1 MADRALN
8 VYEVLRQEYERL
20 HGELPREYVDW
31 EKLTPEE
38 EAAKVR
44 ALLPSLL
51 AKIHEKKPTALCFS
65 GGGIRSAT
73 FSLGVMQRLA
83 RLGLLQQ
90 FDYLSTVSGGGYIG
104 SWLSSF
110 VRRTE
115 DGIDGVA
122 RQLAARPATTLDPE
136 PQQIRHLREYSN
148 FLTPK
153 LGLFSGDTWA
163 MLGSYLRNLLL
174 NWLMLIPILAAVLAI
189 PRVVVAVLR
198 HQTEWLDELKVV
210 TLIAFAIGTICLALL
225 RPVRRELPPRP
236 PYTNGAFV
244 ALVALPF
251 LLASIGIAL
260 YVGWTFEQPRR
271 WGLVFTALAVTSA
284 LSSLLY
290 VIRFAGANSKE
301 NRGEVT
307 AGSSVGWYSLMKFFG
322 ELVAALLSAAIATG
336 LLWASDKYLFNKLSE
351 RVKPPTIESW
361 QELPAVL
368 SAANAEVYVCLAVPL
383 ILVILFVQAA
393 IFVGFSSWLNEEYDR
408 EWWARAAGWV
418 LVIAAAWI
426 GFTGITIYGPVL
438 IYLAPRIFA
447 ALGLGTGAF
456 TILSG
461 KSASTT
467 GAEEQK
473 KDESK
478 TGAATNI
485 ALGLAAPIFAV
496 CILALISLITS
507 RIVLVQGEYWKHR
520 ITDEQISFYSSATYQ
535 LKETAKIGA
544 RDRILET
551 VKYPA
556 IETDRLRAI
565 EHLYAVDNA
574 RFGTVWPIV
583 GATVLA
589 WLISFFIGVNNFSM
603 HAFYRNRL
611 IRAYLGASR
620 HKREPN
626 PFTGFDPYDDI
637 KVHKLRGES
646 FWVHSFRD
654 LDRFV
659 TDLKQPP
666 ATKAEP
672 MLGFLHASLSP
683 RTRKLLDAYRDGD
696 RKLASELLFEDL
708 NRILDSYDLTAMPP
722 EEAPYDPTRSLANRR
737 YLDQVLQAY
746 LRPAG
751 SGRPF
756 HIVNM
761 ALNLVSGDNLA
772 WQQRKARSFTV
783 SPLHAGSYKLGYRP
797 SREYGGED
805 GISLGTSVAIS
816 GAAAS
821 PNMGYHSSPALS
833 FLLTL
838 FNVRLGWWLGN
849 PGRAGDNT
857 YTLRNPRTS
866 LRPLFAE
873 VFGMTD
879 DQHPYVYLSDGGHFE
894 NLGLYEMVLRRCRNI
909 VVIDAGAD
917 EEYVFEDLGNAV
929 RKIRIDLGIP
939 ITVQAQGLY
948 PRKQVKENPK
958 YCAVGQIDYSAV
970 DGGTV
975 KGSFLYIKP
984 AFYEGNEPRDVFN
997 YAKTSG
1003 TFPHESTGD
1012 QWFSE
1017 SQFESYRALGDF
1029 ALEEILRPSGGT
1041 ARNID
1046 MLIANAR
1053 DYIKPPNPGGKG

>member
-8 VYEVLRQEYERL
+8 VYQVLRQEYERL
-20 HGELPREYVDW
+20 HAEVLPPDDVDW
-31 EKLTPEE
+31 EKLTPDA

-44 ALLPSLL
+44 ELLPALF
-51 AKIHEKKPTALCFS
+51 AKIHEKKRTALCFS

-83 RLGLLQQ
+83 RLELLPQ

-110 VRRTE
+110 VRRTQ

-122 RQLAARPATTLDPE
+122 KQLSAKPATALDPE
-136 PQQIRHLREYSN
+136 PEQIRHLREYSN
-148 FLTPK
+148 YLTPK
-153 LGLFSGDTWA
+153 LGLFSADTWA

-174 NWLMLIPILAAVLAI
+174 NWLILVPILAALLAV

-198 HQTEWLDELKVV
+198 HQAEWLDELKVV
-210 TLIAFAIGTICLALL
+210 TLVAFAVGIFFLAFL
-225 RPVRRELPPRP
+225 RPVRSGLPPRS

-244 ALVALPF
+244 AFVAIPFLVA
-251 LLASIGIAL
+251 AIGIAL

-271 WGLVFTALAVTSA
+271 WDIVFLALVLTSVI
-284 LSSLLY
+284 SSLLY
-290 VIRFAGANSKE
+290 VGRFAGANSKE
-301 NRGEVT
+301 NRSEVT
-307 AGSSVGWYSLMKFFG
+307 AGSSVGLHSLRKFGG
-322 ELVAALLSAAIATG
+322 EAVAAFLSAAVVTG
-336 LLWASDKYLFNKLSE
+336 LLWSADKYLFNDLSA

-368 SAANAEVYVCLAVPL
+368 SEANAEVYVCFAVPL
-383 ILVILFVQAA
+383 ILLILFVQSA

-408 EWWARAAGWV
+408 EWWARAAGWI
-418 LVIAAAWI
+418 LVIAVAWI
-426 GFTGITIYGPVL
+426 AFTGITIYGPVL
-438 IYLAPRIFA
+438 IYLAPRIFT

-461 KSASTT
+461 KSAATT

-473 KDESK
+473 ESESK
-478 TGAATNI
+478 TGVLTNI
-485 ALGLAAPIFAV
+485 ALGLAAPVFAV

-507 RIVLVQGEYWKHR
+507 RIVLVQGEYWKKR
-520 ITDEQISFYSSATYQ
+520 ITDEEIAFYSSATYHQ
-535 LKETAKIGA
+535 KETARVGT
-544 RDRILET
+544 RDRVFET
-551 VKYPA
+551 IKYPA

-574 RFGTVWPIV
+574 HVGTVGPIV
-583 GATVLA
+583 GATLLA
-589 WLISFFIGVNNFSM
+589 WFVSLFIGVNNFSM

-620 HKREPN
+620 HTREPN
-626 PFTGFDPYDDI
+626 PFTGFDPYDDL
-637 KVHKLRGES
+637 KVHKLRAETFS
-646 FWVHSFRD
+646 VRSFRNLDQFVND
-654 LDRFV
+654 LR
-659 TDLKQPP
+659 TPP
-666 ATKAEP
+666 ATNAKT
-672 MLGFLHASLSP
+672 MLEFLHGKLSP
-683 RTRKLLDAYRDGD
+683 RTRKLLDQYSAANRN
-696 RKLASELLFEDL
+696 LASELLFEDL
-708 NRILDSYDLTAMPP
+708 NRILDSYDLSVTKPQ
-722 EEAPYDPTRSLANRR
+722 EAPYDPTRSLANRR
-737 YLDQVLQAY
+737 HLDKVLNAY
-746 LRPAG
+746 IHPVG

-783 SPLHAGSYKLGYRP
+783 SPLHAGSSKLGYRP
-797 SREYGGED
+797 SREYGGAD
-805 GISLGTSVAIS
+805 GISLGTAVAVS

-821 PNMGYHSSPALS
+821 PNMGYHSSTALS

-849 PGRAGDNT
+849 PGPAGDNT
-857 YTLRNPRTS
+857 YKLQNPRTS

-879 DQHPYVYLSDGGHFE
+879 DEHPYVYLSDGGHFE
-894 NLGLYEMVLRRCRNI
+894 NLGFYEMVLRRCRNI

-939 ITVQAQGLY
+939 IKVEAKGLY
-948 PRKQVKENPK
+948 PRKHVKDNPK
-958 YCAVGQIDYSAV
+958 YCAVGEIDYTAV

-984 AFYEGNEPRDVFN
+984 AFYERNEPRDVYN
-997 YAKTSG
+997 YAKTSD

-1041 ARNID
+1041 ASDID
-1046 MLIANAR
+1046 TLIANAKTHI
-1053 DYIKPPNPGGKG
+1053 DTP